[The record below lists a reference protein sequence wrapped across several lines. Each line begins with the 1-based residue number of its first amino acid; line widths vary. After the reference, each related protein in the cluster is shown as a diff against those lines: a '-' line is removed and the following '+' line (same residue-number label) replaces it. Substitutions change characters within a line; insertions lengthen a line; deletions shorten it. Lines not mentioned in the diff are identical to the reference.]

1 MTSLLYKLAGVSSAI
16 VMMIYDSRNFAVKVI
31 LILVQ
36 DIMIDKSD
44 LLDTLICRILSF
56 ELIVEI

>member
-1 MTSLLYKLAGVSSAI
+1 
-16 VMMIYDSRNFAVKVI
+16 MMIYDSRYFAVKVI
-31 LILVQ
+31 LIFVQ
-36 DIMIDKSD
+36 DIMIDESD

>member
-1 MTSLLYKLAGVSSAI
+1 MTSLLYKLAGVCSAI
-16 VMMIYDSRNFAVKVI
+16 VMMIYDSRYFAVKVI

-36 DIMIDKSD
+36 DIMIDESD